1 MAQYPMFGPDP
12 AKPALSAG
20 YGRVENGAGSPTA
33 SAAGESEL
41 AELAAKFAAHGGGR
55 VSPELG
61 VELALEVVL
70 NEIVEQA
77 CLATGASGAALVL
90 ERGGE
95 WGCRAR
101 AGDSAPELGARLE
114 AEAGLSGACV
124 KTRKVQRCDDAQA
137 DPRADMEACRILGV
151 RSVIILPLLRNEEL
165 AGVFELFSSR
175 PSAFRERDERTLE
188 ALAQRALKN
197 LERASEALSAR
208 VEPAR
213 AAWPVGKKMIAEGVV
228 TENIVAENVVT
239 KDVVT
244 KSVVT
249 KNMDAT
255 SDADYGALD
264 RPVPQPVSEAAS
276 GRAIHLITWVLGATL
291 LAVAVLLTVRVGQ
304 RLGVGRATARAHPPA
319 AISAPLSG
327 AGDQSA
333 AASGGATEGAASP
346 TSASQTPGNQSAASR
361 SSDTPRS
368 GAGSVA
374 STSGGAHST
383 DSSPPAGSL
392 RVYENGKEVFRMPP
406 TVELGGATNAT
417 STHGTDASS
426 AEGTH
431 VQRASAVEPS
441 GALEVSP
448 EVAEGSLLH
457 RVEPDYPEEARRQQ
471 IQGPVVLDVRT
482 GRDGAVQEVKLVS
495 GQRLLAEAAMA
506 AVKQWRFGPRM
517 AKGQP
522 VEMQTKVT
530 LNFRLP
536 TQDRQ

>member
-20 YGRVENGAGSPTA
+20 YGRVENGAGSPATRV
-33 SAAGESEL
+33 AGESDL

-61 VELALEVVL
+61 VDLALEVVL

-90 ERGGE
+90 ERGGD
-95 WGCRAR
+95 WICRAR
-101 AGDSAPELGARLE
+101 AGDNAPELGARLE

-165 AGVFELFSSR
+165 VGVFELFSSE
-175 PSAFRERDERTLE
+175 PSAFGERDERTLE
-188 ALAQRALKN
+188 ALSQRALKN
-197 LERASEALSAR
+197 LERASA

-213 AAWPVGKKMIAEGVV
+213 AAWPVGKKIIAEGVV
-228 TENIVAENVVT
+228 TENIVTENVVT

-244 KSVVT
+244 KSVVA

-255 SDADYGALD
+255 SDADHGALD
-264 RPVPQPVSEAAS
+264 RPVQQPVSEAAS
-276 GRAIHLITWVLGATL
+276 GRAINLITWALGVTL

-304 RLGVGRATARAHPPA
+304 RLGVGRATARAHPAA
-319 AISAPLSG
+319 AISAPLTG

-333 AASGGATEGAASP
+333 AASSGATEGAASL
-346 TSASQTPGNQSAASR
+346 TSASQPPGTQSAASR

-368 GAGSVA
+368 GAGGVA
-374 STSGGAHST
+374 STSGGHAT

-406 TVELGGATNAT
+406 TVEPGGATHAT
-417 STHGTDASS
+417 SNYGTDASS
-426 AEGTH
+426 ADGTH
-431 VQRASAVEPS
+431 VQRASAIEPS

-457 RVEPDYPEEARRQQ
+457 RVEPDYPEEARGQQ

-506 AVKQWRFGPRM
+506 AVKQWRFSPRVV
-517 AKGQP
+517 KGEP

-536 TQDRQ
+536 TESQGRQ